1 MPLIIVPTP
10 VGNLGDMT
18 LRGLEELRN
27 ADVIACEDTRHT
39 LRLLNHF
46 GIKKPL
52 LSCHEHNE
60 RERADEIMRRVE
72 EGQRVALVS
81 DAGTPGLSDPG
92 AVIVREAIARGL
104 PFDVLPG
111 ANALLP
117 ALLIAGIGMESF
129 VFVGFL
135 KGKKDEKLARLAEL
149 RNLRET
155 LVFYAAPH
163 HLREDLALMAQ
174 GLGDRRV
181 ALVRELRNAGRSGR
195 KRLARR
201 GRGADSG
208 GRVDEGRRRRDSVAL
223 RRAEKQRKKIHNR
236 KLHQG
241 GISDVRKTILH
252 HDADILCQRR
262 APHRPRLHDDSGG
275 RPEPLA

>member
-72 EGQRVALVS
+72 EGQHVALVS

-174 GLGDRRV
+174 GLGDRRA
-181 ALVRELRNAGRSGR
+181 ALVREIS
-195 KRLARR
+195 
-201 GRGADSG
+201 
-208 GRVDEGRRRRDSVAL
+208 
-223 RRAEKQRKKIHNR
+223 
-236 KLHQG
+236 KLHQERIEG
-241 GISDVRKTILH
+241 TLASFCDTMPEEKIRGEFVCVVEGARETQDEADESDWREEAAALIAAGASTKAAAEEIAARFGVQKNSVKKFIIENCIRE
-252 HDADILCQRR
+252 A
-262 APHRPRLHDDSGG
+262 
-275 RPEPLA
+275 

>member
-174 GLGDRRV
+174 GLGDRRA
-181 ALVRELRNAGRSGR
+181 ALVREIS
-195 KRLARR
+195 
-201 GRGADSG
+201 
-208 GRVDEGRRRRDSVAL
+208 
-223 RRAEKQRKKIHNR
+223 
-236 KLHQG
+236 KLHQERIEG
-241 GISDVRKTILH
+241 TLASFCDTMPEEKIRGEFVCVVEGARETRDE
-252 HDADILCQRR
+252 ADEGDWREEAAALIAAGASTKAAAEEIAARFGVQKNSVKKFIIENCIRE
-262 APHRPRLHDDSGG
+262 A
-275 RPEPLA
+275 

>member
-60 RERADEIMRRVE
+60 RERADEIMRRIE

-135 KGKKDEKLARLAEL
+135 KGKKDEKLARLAQL
-149 RNLRET
+149 KNLRET

-174 GLGDRRV
+174 GLGDRRA
-181 ALVRELRNAGRSGR
+181 ALVREIS
-195 KRLARR
+195 
-201 GRGADSG
+201 
-208 GRVDEGRRRRDSVAL
+208 
-223 RRAEKQRKKIHNR
+223 
-236 KLHQG
+236 KLHQERIEG
-241 GISDVRKTILH
+241 TLASFCDTMPEEKIRGEFVCVVDGARETRD
-252 HDADILCQRR
+252 DADEGDWREEAAALIAAGASTKAAAEDIAARFGVQKNSVKKFIIENCIRE
-262 APHRPRLHDDSGG
+262 A
-275 RPEPLA
+275 

>member
-60 RERADEIMRRVE
+60 RERADEIMRRIE

-174 GLGDRRV
+174 GLGDRRA
-181 ALVRELRNAGRSGR
+181 ALVREIS
-195 KRLARR
+195 
-201 GRGADSG
+201 
-208 GRVDEGRRRRDSVAL
+208 
-223 RRAEKQRKKIHNR
+223 
-236 KLHQG
+236 KLHQERIEG
-241 GISDVRKTILH
+241 TLASFCDTMPEEKIRGEFVCVVEGARETQD
-252 HDADILCQRR
+252 DADEGDWREEAAALIAAGASTKAAAEEIAARFGVQKNSVKKFIIENCIRE
-262 APHRPRLHDDSGG
+262 A
-275 RPEPLA
+275 

>member
-18 LRGLEELRN
+18 LRGLEELRG

-135 KGKKDEKLARLAEL
+135 KGKKDEKLARLAQL
-149 RNLRET
+149 KNLRET

-174 GLGDRRV
+174 GLGDRRA
-181 ALVRELRNAGRSGR
+181 ALVREIS
-195 KRLARR
+195 
-201 GRGADSG
+201 
-208 GRVDEGRRRRDSVAL
+208 
-223 RRAEKQRKKIHNR
+223 
-236 KLHQG
+236 KLHQERIEG
-241 GISDVRKTILH
+241 TLASFCDTMPEEKIRGEFVCVVEGARETQDEADESDWREEAAALIAAGASTKAAAEEIAARFGVQKNSVKKFIIENCIRE
-252 HDADILCQRR
+252 A
-262 APHRPRLHDDSGG
+262 
-275 RPEPLA
+275 

>member
-18 LRGLEELRN
+18 LRGLEELRS

-149 RNLRET
+149 KNLRET

-174 GLGDRRV
+174 GLGDRRA
-181 ALVRELRNAGRSGR
+181 ALVREIS
-195 KRLARR
+195 
-201 GRGADSG
+201 
-208 GRVDEGRRRRDSVAL
+208 
-223 RRAEKQRKKIHNR
+223 
-236 KLHQG
+236 KLHQERIEG
-241 GISDVRKTILH
+241 TLASFCDTMPEEKIRGEFVCVGEGARETQDEADESDWREEVAALIAAGASTKAAAEEIAARFGVQKNSVKKFIIENCIRE
-252 HDADILCQRR
+252 A
-262 APHRPRLHDDSGG
+262 
-275 RPEPLA
+275 

>member
-174 GLGDRRV
+174 GLGDRRA
-181 ALVRELRNAGRSGR
+181 ALVREIS
-195 KRLARR
+195 
-201 GRGADSG
+201 
-208 GRVDEGRRRRDSVAL
+208 
-223 RRAEKQRKKIHNR
+223 
-236 KLHQG
+236 KLHQERIEG
-241 GISDVRKTILH
+241 TLASFCDTMPEEKIRGEFVCVVEGARETRD
-252 HDADILCQRR
+252 DADEGDWREEAAALIAAGASTKAAAEEIAARFGVQKNSVKKFIIENCIRE
-262 APHRPRLHDDSGG
+262 A
-275 RPEPLA
+275 

>member
-129 VFVGFL
+129 IFVGFL
-135 KGKKDEKLARLAEL
+135 KGKKDEKLKRLAEL
-149 RNLRET
+149 KNLRET

-174 GLGDRRV
+174 GLGDRRA
-181 ALVRELRNAGRSGR
+181 ALVREIS
-195 KRLARR
+195 
-201 GRGADSG
+201 
-208 GRVDEGRRRRDSVAL
+208 
-223 RRAEKQRKKIHNR
+223 
-236 KLHQG
+236 KLHQERIEG
-241 GISDVRKTILH
+241 TLASFCDTMPEEKIRGEFVCVVEGACETQDEADESDWREEAAALIAAGASTKAAAEEIAARFGVQKNSVKKFIIENCIRE
-252 HDADILCQRR
+252 A
-262 APHRPRLHDDSGG
+262 
-275 RPEPLA
+275 

>member
-1 MPLIIVPTP
+1 MSLIIVPTP

-18 LRGLEELRN
+18 LRGLEELRG

-155 LVFYAAPH
+155 LVFYASPH

-174 GLGDRRV
+174 GLGDRRA
-181 ALVRELRNAGRSGR
+181 ALVREIS
-195 KRLARR
+195 
-201 GRGADSG
+201 
-208 GRVDEGRRRRDSVAL
+208 
-223 RRAEKQRKKIHNR
+223 
-236 KLHQG
+236 KLHQERIEG
-241 GISDVRKTILH
+241 TLASFCDTMPEEKIRGEFVCVVEGARETQDEADESDWREEAAALIAAGASTKAAAEEIAARFGVQKNSVKKFIIENCIRE
-252 HDADILCQRR
+252 A
-262 APHRPRLHDDSGG
+262 
-275 RPEPLA
+275 

>member
-10 VGNLGDMT
+10 IGNLGDMT
-18 LRGLEELRN
+18 LRGLEELRS

-60 RERADEIMRRVE
+60 RERADEIMRRVA

-174 GLGDRRV
+174 GLGDRRA
-181 ALVRELRNAGRSGR
+181 ALLREIS
-195 KRLARR
+195 
-201 GRGADSG
+201 
-208 GRVDEGRRRRDSVAL
+208 
-223 RRAEKQRKKIHNR
+223 
-236 KLHQG
+236 KLHQERIEG
-241 GISDVRKTILH
+241 TLASFCDTMPEEKIRGEFVCVVEGARETRDE
-252 HDADILCQRR
+252 ADEGDWREEAAALIAAGASTKAAAEEIAARFGVQKNSVKKFIIENCIRE
-262 APHRPRLHDDSGG
+262 A
-275 RPEPLA
+275 

>member
-52 LSCHEHNE
+52 VSCHEHNE
-60 RERADEIMRRVE
+60 RERADEIMCRVE

-92 AVIVREAIARGL
+92 AVVVREAIARGL

-129 VFVGFL
+129 IFVGFL
-135 KGKKDEKLARLAEL
+135 KGKKDEKLKRLAEL
-149 RNLRET
+149 KNLRET

-163 HLREDLALMAQ
+163 HLREDLALIAQ
-174 GLGDRRV
+174 GLGDRRAV
-181 ALVRELRNAGRSGR
+181 LVREIS
-195 KRLARR
+195 
-201 GRGADSG
+201 
-208 GRVDEGRRRRDSVAL
+208 
-223 RRAEKQRKKIHNR
+223 
-236 KLHQG
+236 KLHQERIEG
-241 GISDVRKTILH
+241 TLASFCDTMPEDKIRGEFVCVVEGARETQDET
-252 HDADILCQRR
+252 DEADWREEAAALIAAGASTKAAAEEIAARFGVQKNSVKKFIIENCIRE
-262 APHRPRLHDDSGG
+262 A
-275 RPEPLA
+275 

>member
-18 LRGLEELRN
+18 LRGLEELRG

-135 KGKKDEKLARLAEL
+135 KGKKDEKLARLAQL
-149 RNLRET
+149 KNLRET

-174 GLGDRRV
+174 GLGDRRA
-181 ALVRELRNAGRSGR
+181 ALVREIS
-195 KRLARR
+195 
-201 GRGADSG
+201 
-208 GRVDEGRRRRDSVAL
+208 
-223 RRAEKQRKKIHNR
+223 
-236 KLHQG
+236 KLHQERIEG
-241 GISDVRKTILH
+241 TLASFCDTMPEEKIRGEFVCVVEGARETQD
-252 HDADILCQRR
+252 DADEGDWREEAAALIAAGASTKAAAEEIAARFGVQKNSVKKFIIEDCIRE
-262 APHRPRLHDDSGG
+262 A
-275 RPEPLA
+275 